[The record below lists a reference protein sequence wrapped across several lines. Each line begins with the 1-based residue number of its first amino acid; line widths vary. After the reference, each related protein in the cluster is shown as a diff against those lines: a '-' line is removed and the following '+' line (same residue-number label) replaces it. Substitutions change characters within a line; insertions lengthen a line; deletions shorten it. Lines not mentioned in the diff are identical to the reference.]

1 MLFSLFELSSSEGR
15 TLREELPFE
24 MEEISF
30 QTGTFPI
37 LQKDPVTLV
46 LTNTG
51 DKVIKL
57 QVQGSV
63 TVSIPCDRCLTEVPT
78 RIDFASESKLD
89 LKLSEEERNEEKNE
103 YSCLIGLDLDVD
115 RLVYLEVLMNWPF
128 KILCRPSCKGI
139 CSHCGKNLNEGP
151 CSCADEPK
159 DPRMAAISDIFRKFK
174 EV

>member
-1 MLFSLFELSSSEGR
+1 MFLSLFELSSADGKV
-15 TLREELPFE
+15 LREQVPVELD
-24 MEEISF
+24 EISF
-30 QTGTFPI
+30 RMCTFPV
-37 LQKDPVTLV
+37 LQKEPAELI

-57 QVQGSV
+57 QVRGSV

-78 RIDFASESKLD
+78 RISFDSESKLD
-89 LKLSEEERNEEKNE
+89 LKLSEEERREEKNE
-103 YSCLIGLDLDVD
+103 YSCLSGMDLDVD

-128 KILCRPSCKGI
+128 KVLCKQTCKGF
-139 CSHCGKNLNEGP
+139 CSQCGKNLNEGS
-151 CSCADEPK
+151 CNCADEPK